1 MDGLIADGKP
11 ISLTDED
18 VVELVFFPI
27 VKEAC
32 RVLGEGITV
41 LWAVPMWMWML
52 NPIMW
57 RRHTKCLIEFLNN
70 HKCLLDFH
78 ISVIMLKL
86 LNLEKKMKIFRY
98 VPC

>member
-1 MDGLIADGKP
+1 MIADGKP

-41 LWAVPMWMWML
+41 LWAVPMWIWM
-52 NPIMW
+52 
-57 RRHTKCLIEFLNN
+57 
-70 HKCLLDFH
+70 
-78 ISVIMLKL
+78 
-86 LNLEKKMKIFRY
+86 
-98 VPC
+98 